1 MDGTELRERL
11 REARVARERLFTE
24 LENLK
29 ARGEVDGAS
38 DGLAERTANI
48 NRGIEHADNKIAELE
63 GEYGRYVELRAL
75 ADDPRHVLPGEPPAP
90 ERREQSGG
98 RNEQRDRALRTIERH
113 ADRMEAG
120 AADRLDQLVR
130 TDTRRDWT
138 ARYLDAVGSDA
149 YKTAFGKLIADP
161 QNGHLR
167 YSQQEVEAVRL
178 TSELE
183 QERTAMA
190 ISPGA
195 QGGFA
200 LPFTL
205 DPSIMLSSA
214 GAANPVRQ
222 IARVVTTAWNE
233 WRGISSDGV
242 TVAYSAEAST
252 MSDNSPV
259 LAQPSIVCQRWSAF
273 VPYSWELGQDWNT
286 LESELVR
293 VIRDGRDVNDATMFY
308 SGTTASN
315 QPNGIMNGVTVSQQV
330 LTVGTAALTAADW
343 WSLKAAIPPR
353 WQSTTT
359 FVAPSP
365 MLDRTYRLVPNASTT
380 EPALMETR
388 DGALSGRPVAE
399 WSFNAGTATAT
410 GGTLAIGGD
419 FNAGYVIAD
428 RLGLTAV
435 PIPVLFGGTAAVHYP
450 TGQSGLV
457 VWGRTGAN
465 VVNANAFRI
474 LVGR

>member
-1 MDGTELRERL
+1 LR
-11 REARVARERLFTE
+11 AREQAE
-24 LENLK
+24 
-29 ARGEVDGAS
+29 GPS
-38 DGLAERTANI
+38 DGVSERVGNL
-48 NRGIEHADNKIAELE
+48 NRAVAAADDRIGELE
-63 GEYGRYVELRAL
+63 GELGREYEREAELRTL
-75 ADDPRHVLPGEPPAP
+75 AADPRHRLDGEPPAP
-90 ERREQSGG
+90 GRRDDRGERS
-98 RNEQRDRALRTIERH
+98 EQRDAAMRTIERH
-113 ADRMEAG
+113 ADAMESG
-120 AADRLDQLVR
+120 AADRLDGLIR
-130 TDTRRDWT
+130 SDTTSRDWT
-138 ARYLDAVGSDA
+138 ARYLSAVGSDA
-149 YKTAFGKLIADP
+149 YRTAFSKLVADP

-167 YSQQEVEAVRL
+167 YSAQEVEAVRL
-178 TSELE
+178 TSSLE

-190 ISPGA
+190 IGAGA

-214 GAANPVRQ
+214 GASNPVRQ
-222 IARVVTTAWNE
+222 IARVVVTSWNE

-273 VPYSWELGQDWNT
+273 VPYSWELGQDWGT

-293 VIRDGRDVNDATMFY
+293 VIRDGRDVNDSTMFF
-308 SGTTASN
+308 SGTTASF
-315 QPNGIMNGVTVSQQV
+315 QPNGITNGVTASQGV
-330 LTVGTAALTAADW
+330 WTTGTATLAAADW

-353 WQSTTT
+353 WQPTTT
-359 FVAPSP
+359 FAAPSP
-365 MLDRTYRLVPNASTT
+365 MLDKTYRLVPNAATS
-380 EPALMETR
+380 EPALMER
-388 DGALSGRPVAE
+388 RGGPLMGRPVVE
-399 WSFNAGTATAT
+399 WSFNAGTSTAT

-457 VWGRTGAN
+457 VWGRTGAG
-465 VVNANAFRI
+465 VVNANAFRV
-474 LVGR
+474 LVAR